1 MPRVRVWMDV
11 KQCTATEDIPLLKQ
25 GIPILGVF
33 LYFQRSFPLKL
44 QFYYYCSVHFF
55 FIKIS
60 PKLVVLC
67 LLLIF
72 KSENIIFNH
81 QFYNIVSL
89 LLIKFFSQNLPKI
102 FIFICLDNQYNYN
115 FLEKK

>member
-11 KQCTATEDIPLLKQ
+11 KQCAATEDIPLLKQ

-33 LYFQRSFPLKL
+33 FVFSKKFSSKITILLLLFS
-44 QFYYYCSVHFF
+44 SFF

-81 QFYNIVSL
+81 QFTTLFHCLSL
-89 LLIKFFSQNLPKI
+89 NFFSQ
-102 FIFICLDNQYNYN
+102 
-115 FLEKK
+115 KKVYHITQDFYFYLTGYSVQL

>member
-11 KQCTATEDIPLLKQ
+11 KQCAATEDTPLLKQ

-33 LYFQRSFPLKL
+33 LYFQRNFPLKL
-44 QFYYYCSVHFF
+44 QFYYYCSVHS

-67 LLLIF
+67 LFLNRRIL
-72 KSENIIFNH
+72 
-81 QFYNIVSL
+81 
-89 LLIKFFSQNLPKI
+89 FSTTNLQHC
-102 FIFICLDNQYNYN
+102 FTACH
-115 FLEKK
+115 

>member
-11 KQCTATEDIPLLKQ
+11 KQCAATEDIPLLKQ
-25 GIPILGVF
+25 GIPILGFFLVF
-33 LYFQRSFPLKL
+33 SKKL
-44 QFYYYCSVHFF
+44 FSKITILLLLFSSFF

-72 KSENIIFNH
+72 KSENIISNH

-89 LLIKFFSQNLPKI
+89 LLIKFFSQNLLKI
-102 FIFICLDNQYNYN
+102 FIFIFLDNQYNYN